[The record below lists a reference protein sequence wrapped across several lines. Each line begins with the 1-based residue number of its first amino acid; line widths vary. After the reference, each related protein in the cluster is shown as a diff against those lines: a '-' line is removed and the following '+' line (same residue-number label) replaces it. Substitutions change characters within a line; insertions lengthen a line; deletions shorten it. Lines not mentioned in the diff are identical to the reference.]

1 MNIQNHRHRTL
12 PPDAAIIPPSEQPQQ
27 YSPGQQYSALPKNA
41 TSFRP
46 AQRGSM
52 VGSVTRELLQTI
64 IPALLIAILIHLFLA
79 QATRVEGQSME
90 PTLFGR
96 QRLIIEQLSYRM
108 HPPQRDDIVV
118 IRVPGFDELLIKR
131 VIGLPGD
138 TLAIKQGVVFIN
150 GKPLDE
156 PFVNGQPR
164 GSYPTM
170 KIPDGYIFVMGDNRN
185 NSNDSRSFG
194 PVAIENI
201 VGHAWMRYW
210 PLHDFDF
217 MP

>member
-1 MNIQNHRHRTL
+1 MSIQNHRHRTL
-12 PPDAAIIPPSEQPQQ
+12 PPDAAIILPSEQPQQ
-27 YSPGQQYSALPKNA
+27 YSPAQEYPTLPRSAA
-41 TSFRP
+41 SVRP
-46 AQRGSM
+46 AQRSSV
-52 VGSVTRELLQTI
+52 VGSVTKEFLQTI
-64 IPALLIAILIHLFLA
+64 IPALVIAIIIHLFLA

-96 QRLIIEQLSYRM
+96 QRLIIEKLSYHM
-108 HPPQRDDIVV
+108 HQPQRDDIVV
-118 IRVPGFDELLIKR
+118 IKVPGFDELLIKR

-138 TLAIKQGVVFIN
+138 TLEIRQGVVFIN
-150 GKPLDE
+150 GKALDE
-156 PFVNGQPR
+156 SFVNGHPR
-164 GSYPTM
+164 GNYPAT

-210 PLHDFDF
+210 PLRDFDF